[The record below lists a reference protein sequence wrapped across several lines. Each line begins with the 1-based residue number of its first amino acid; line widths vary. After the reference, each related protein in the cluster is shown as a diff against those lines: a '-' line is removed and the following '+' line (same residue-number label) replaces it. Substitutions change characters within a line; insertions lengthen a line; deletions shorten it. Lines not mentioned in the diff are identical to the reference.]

1 MFFRRLKSKTLA
13 AAPCQSCARIRA
25 FLAVAGILI
34 IAMPVFGEKAAPLG
48 QLTPMG
54 IALAM
59 VGAGSIAFIARWI
72 AWRREE
78 ANGQQTSDQNTNQS
92 TQDAAADP
100 TVDQP

>member
-1 MFFRRLKSKTLA
+1 MFFRRSKTKIP

-34 IAMPVFGEKAAPLG
+34 IAMPVFGERAAPLG

-59 VGAGSIAFIARWI
+59 VGVGSVAFIARWI
-72 AWRREE
+72 AWRREQASARQDPNLNPGE
-78 ANGQQTSDQNTNQS
+78 PTQGMDVREKTDQ
-92 TQDAAADP
+92 
-100 TVDQP
+100 